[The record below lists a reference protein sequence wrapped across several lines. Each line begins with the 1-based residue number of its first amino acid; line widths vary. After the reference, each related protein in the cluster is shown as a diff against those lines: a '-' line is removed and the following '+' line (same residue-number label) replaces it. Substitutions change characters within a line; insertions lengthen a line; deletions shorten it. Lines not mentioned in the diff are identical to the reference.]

1 MDKLRVGVIGATGMV
16 GQRFVSLLSK
26 HPWFE
31 ISALAASERSA
42 GRTYSEAVNGKW
54 AMDGPIPPELEN
66 IRVLEASDIM
76 GVSGRADLVFCAVN
90 MEKKA
95 LRELEEAYAKAECPV
110 VSNNSAHR
118 STPDVPMII
127 PELNAGH
134 AHVITA
140 QRKRL
145 GTRKGF
151 IAVKSNCSIQSYAPL
166 LYPIDKRFKLRRAVV
181 CTYQAASGA
190 GKTLSGYP
198 GLRDNVI
205 PYIPGEEEKSEQEPR
220 KIWGRLEGGVIVPV
234 ETPVFSARC
243 IRVPVNDGH
252 LAAVFANFEEKPD
265 LNEIKTIWEQFMGAP
280 QELELPSA
288 PARFIHYFEEP
299 GRPQPKLD
307 AGIENGMAI
316 SAGGLR
322 EDAKHDISF
331 IGLSHNTLRGAAG
344 GAILLAELLC
354 KMGYIK

>member
-16 GQRFVSLLSK
+16 GQRFVSLLTK

-42 GRTYSEAVNGKW
+42 GRTYAEAVKDKW
-54 AMDGPIPPELEN
+54 AMDGPIPPDLKDA
-66 IRVLEASDIM
+66 RVFEASDIA
-76 GVSGRADLVFCAVN
+76 GVSSRADFVFCAVN

-127 PELNAGH
+127 PELNARH
-134 AHVITA
+134 ANVIPA

-166 LYPIDKRFKLRRAVV
+166 LYPLDRRFNLRRAVV

-190 GKTLSGYP
+190 GKTLSEYP
-198 GLRDNVI
+198 ELRDNVI
-205 PYIPGEEEKSEQEPR
+205 PYIPGEEEKSEQEPL
-220 KIWGRLEGGVIVPV
+220 KIWGRVEGGVIVPADA
-234 ETPVFSARC
+234 PVFSARC
-243 IRVPVNDGH
+243 VRVPVNDGH
-252 LAAVFANFEEKPD
+252 LAAVFANFAEKPD
-265 LNEIKTIWEQFMGAP
+265 VNEIKAAWEQFIGAP

-288 PARFIHYFEEP
+288 PSRFIHYFEEP

-307 AGIENGMAI
+307 AGLENGMAV

-322 EDAKHDISF
+322 KDAQHDISF

-344 GAILLAELLC
+344 GAVLLAELLC